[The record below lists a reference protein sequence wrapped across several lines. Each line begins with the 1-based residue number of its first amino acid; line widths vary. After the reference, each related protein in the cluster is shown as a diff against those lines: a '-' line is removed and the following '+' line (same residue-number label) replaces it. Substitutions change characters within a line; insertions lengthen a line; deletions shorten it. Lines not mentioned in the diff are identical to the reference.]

1 MEGGVTVVSNE
12 GTRSEKRSVPG
23 DPEINLPSSCD
34 SRVIHRLHEVGL
46 DTKRAIPLANK
57 GPREKGDW
65 NPRSPDEI
73 DGNYGIV
80 GGDGLTLLDI
90 DAPERLPER
99 IEALPDTFTVGSP
112 HGGTHRYYTVEG
124 DVGNSKH
131 DWGSIRVENQYVVGP
146 GSELNSCDK
155 PDHDCSEEG
164 EGRYT
169 IRADR
174 PIARI
179 DADELPSR
187 SATSKATEPDE
198 EPVPEL
204 STDFT
209 EIEAEFDVETR
220 LVKAM
225 DCAYGEKFTALWEG
239 RHDDAG
245 YGDRSSAET
254 ALASYLAWWM
264 DNDCRIVAALMDRAN
279 TRKWAERR
287 EVYRESVLDT
297 ACDHTRTYDPGHG
310 LPEPSL
316 RGDRPPASYVTIQR
330 VHEALLYDLGAAST
344 DEILEH
350 ERVDRGKRAV
360 QYALDLLSEDGHVA
374 YTKRGRRGYWYST
387 LFEDELDTILEGKR

>member
-1 MEGGVTVVSNE
+1 
-12 GTRSEKRSVPG
+12 
-23 DPEINLPSSCD
+23 
-34 SRVIHRLHEVGL
+34 VGL
-46 DTKRAIPLANK
+46 DTQRAIPLVKKA
-57 GPREKGDW
+57 PREEGDW

-80 GGDGLTLLDI
+80 GGDGLVLIDI
-90 DAPERLPER
+90 DDPDQVPEE
-99 IEALPDTFTVGSP
+99 IAGLPDTFETTSP
-112 HGGTHRYYTVEG
+112 HGDGERGHQYYAVDG
-124 DVGNSKH
+124 DVSNSSN

-179 DADELPSR
+179 DADELPSK

-204 STDFT
+204 NTDFT
-209 EIEAEFDVETR
+209 EIEVEFDVETR
-220 LVKAM
+220 LKRAM

-264 DNDCRIVAALMDRAN
+264 DNDRRIVATLMDRAN
-279 TRKWAERR
+279 TGKWGERG
-287 EVYRESVLDT
+287 ESYRESVLNT

-316 RGDRPPASYVTIQR
+316 RGDRPLASYVTIQR
-330 VHEALLYDLGAAST
+330 VHEALLYDLGAART
-344 DEILEH
+344 DEILDH
-350 ERVDRGKRAV
+350 ERVDRSERAV
-360 QYALDLLSEDGHVA
+360 QYALDLLSEDGDVA

-387 LFEDELDTILEGKR
+387 LFEDELDTILEDKR